1 MMKKIFVICILIVVG
16 FFFLKVDEEVL
27 IPNEAIRFRVIANSD
42 REDDQAVK
50 ELVSREV
57 QKQISSSLER
67 AETIDDARRIL
78 KENVPVFRETVEKT
92 LSENEI
98 ETSFQVHYGL
108 NHFPEK
114 IYKGVTYKEGEYES
128 LVVTLGEG
136 LGKNWWCVLF
146 PPICLLEADETS
158 SEGVEYKFFIQEL
171 IDKYFS

>member
-1 MMKKIFVICILIVVG
+1 MKKIFVICILVLGG

-27 IPNEAIRFRVIANSD
+27 IPNDAIRFRVIANSD
-42 REDDQAVK
+42 DEQDQAIK

-57 QKQISSSLER
+57 QKQISTSLER
-67 AETIDDARRIL
+67 AETVEDARQIL
-78 KENVPVFRETVEKT
+78 KEKVPVFRETVEQT
-92 LSENEI
+92 LSEHAI
-98 ETSFQVHYGL
+98 DTSFQVHYGL

-146 PPICLLEADETS
+146 PPICLLEADETN
-158 SEGVEYKFFIQEL
+158 SEEVEYKFFIQEL
-171 IDKYFS
+171 IDKYF